1 MICQAFTK
9 VKPVKT
15 TKIVYVLTVRQ
26 IRRISTEYRTDTP
39 TTVSNLV
46 TFQQLVWHIEL
57 QIRITSLSTTV
68 VFRFRP
74 DCCYT
79 RIKGKLR
86 WKKLYRGN
94 HGSSFLKN
102 YFSNRY
108 IKSPNQVRKET
119 SSKHLKR
126 RPFQKNRYIYFYSN
140 SVRTTL
146 TITWNYLSF
155 PIQPALSHK
164 SHWGL

>member
-9 VKPVKT
+9 VTPVKT
-15 TKIVYVLTVRQ
+15 TKIVYILTVRQ
-26 IRRISTEYRTDTP
+26 ILRISTKYRTNTP
-39 TTVSNLV
+39 TTVSNPV
-46 TFQQLVWHIEL
+46 TFEQLVWHIEL
-57 QIRITSLSTTV
+57 QIRITSLSTTA
-68 VFRFRP
+68 VFCFRP

-79 RIKGKLR
+79 RIKDKLR

-108 IKSPNQVRKET
+108 IKNPIQLRKET
-119 SSKHLKR
+119 SSKYLKR
-126 RPFQKNRYIYFYSN
+126 RLFQKNRYIYFYSN

-146 TITWNYLSF
+146 TIT
-155 PIQPALSHK
+155 
-164 SHWGL
+164 

>member
-9 VKPVKT
+9 VTPVKT
-15 TKIVYVLTVRQ
+15 TKIVYILTVRQ
-26 IRRISTEYRTDTP
+26 ILRISTKYRTNTP
-39 TTVSNLV
+39 TTVSNPV
-46 TFQQLVWHIEL
+46 TFEQLVWHIEL
-57 QIRITSLSTTV
+57 QIRITSLSTTA
-68 VFRFRP
+68 VFCFRP

-108 IKSPNQVRKET
+108 IKNPIQLRKET

-126 RPFQKNRYIYFYSN
+126 RLFQKNRYIYFYSN

-146 TITWNYLSF
+146 TIT
-155 PIQPALSHK
+155 
-164 SHWGL
+164 